1 MSSQPAAT
9 AGPIGQRE
17 GVLVRP
23 ECRLSDDQVR
33 LVDGV
38 SRDLLQDPGVLCYN
52 ARAAELF
59 ARAGATVEATEACAR
74 VRVPPAVLDAAL
86 ASAPSTV
93 VLGAWRPANRL
104 VLDAREPR
112 VRFVSG
118 SETNVWLHVDFDGG
132 SPTFTRL
139 PGSIA
144 RLCRAAHLCEHLEN
158 LDAFIR
164 CVNIRDEQV
173 TAENK
178 DVNKYLASLNH
189 MSKHVQ
195 AGLTSLAALDRVV
208 EMGRMIAGGAE
219 AFEQNPV
226 LSFIT
231 CVVKSPLQIVDDT
244 AEKLIE
250 ISARRVPVVISS
262 CPMGGA
268 TGPFD
273 EFGMVSQINAELL
286 AGVVLNQLASPG
298 APVLYGAVPV
308 RTRLDNLNDMYGA
321 PEFNHYNVDCA
332 QMARFYGLPCYSTA
346 GVGDVSVP
354 GIQAT
359 AEKLLTLLAVPR
371 GGAQYVHYAFGLLER
386 TNVFCPEQ
394 AVMDDAHIGIV
405 KCALADADVSAS
417 RRDEVVATIREVMAS
432 DHKTFVY
439 HLPLPSRE
447 KVYVRYPLED
457 ADGGALFAAHR
468 RYREVL
474 DLEPTTLPA
483 DLRRDI
489 AAKIPGVLAGALAG
503 RLRKDE
509 P

>member
-59 ARAGATVEATEACAR
+59 ARAGATVEAAEACAR
-74 VRVPPAVLDAAL
+74 IRVPPAVLDAAL

-164 CVNIRDEQV
+164 YVNIRDEQV

-195 AGLTSLAALDRVV
+195 AD
-208 EMGRMIAGGAE
+208 M
-219 AFEQNPV
+219 AFEAMEFKLGACIECGLCSYV
-226 LSFIT
+226 CHSKI
-231 CVVKSPLQIVDDT
+231 PLM
-244 AEKLIE
+244 E
-250 ISARRVPVVISS
+250 
-262 CPMGGA
+262 
-268 TGPFD
+268 
-273 EFGMVSQINAELL
+273 
-286 AGVVLNQLASPG
+286 
-298 APVLYGAVPV
+298 
-308 RTRLDNLNDMYGA
+308 
-321 PEFNHYNVDCA
+321 H
-332 QMARFYGLPCYSTA
+332 
-346 GVGDVSVP
+346 
-354 GIQAT
+354 
-359 AEKLLTLLAVPR
+359 
-371 GGAQYVHYAFGLLER
+371 
-386 TNVFCPEQ
+386 
-394 AVMDDAHIGIV
+394 
-405 KCALADADVSAS
+405 
-417 RRDEVVATIREVMAS
+417 IREGKKTVAEEMA
-432 DHKTFVY
+432 H
-439 HLPLPSRE
+439 
-447 KVYVRYPLED
+447 
-457 ADGGALFAAHR
+457 A
-468 RYREVL
+468 
-474 DLEPTTLPA
+474 
-483 DLRRDI
+483 
-489 AAKIPGVLAGALAG
+489 
-503 RLRKDE
+503 
-509 P
+509 